1 MSSALA
7 TKLTG
12 VRDLKKIL
20 ETTVKELSESF
31 SADACQIV
39 LTSPLDRNITTV
51 CEYKVA
57 DNGEE
62 ASCLRL
68 PIALQGNAQGYVALS
83 RQQLLT
89 VEDINTLRVIMA
101 ELAEIIRHS
110 QITDV
115 VQRDTFRDTFLV
127 EIGNVMTYSLGI
139 GDALFMV
146 VNILGKVLNATRC
159 LFICTDDSQAGWRCY
174 EYSQQGTY
182 PSCRDFRWPTTDSP
196 VVAHT
201 LLAKSPLLVFE
212 GQENSYVTPMQ
223 EELQF
228 IGARSYLG
236 IPLRHE
242 GNTHGCVILQ
252 QCDWRR
258 SWTRHEI
265 DMVQAVADKVAEA
278 LAKLPAEKLAR
289 EPIMQLHQRLV
300 GQEQATDEKEDIRAI
315 RRALK
320 EALGQQ
326 SIPQAQKT
334 SVPSLGAQT
343 QQPAQQPVQQPDQVQ
358 PEAPVQPAASV
369 EMPPPPPATETP
381 LKGLQPVENVAPPLA
396 GGQDAGGQPAYEMQ
410 DAWGAEA
417 ETQAADFA
425 PGQAAPSIGDILG
438 GSGKGSGMPSID
450 FGAEGAV
457 ETPSPQPIFIEP
469 SLEAQAAPPPLV
481 EITPEEMTQPE
492 MPPPPP
498 KVQVPTPPPP
508 APEPEVAPAPESTFQ
523 PVADVSQ
530 APATTPA
537 NTPADEDENGG
548 TGKWGGLDS
557 IPTPAAGAP
566 SHGLGSAMFGK
577 PKGPTGAAQGSSLL
591 ASLHKDKT
599 KFHSESPEFVEG
611 PPIEIDEKQAQA
623 KLEELLATKDPTS
636 DYIFATPGLDVRMLG
651 RIDGW
656 ITQIEHKD
664 KYKDGHARQVAEYA
678 QAIAKQMGLSGADLD
693 QIRLAALLHDVG
705 KLGAPQEILQKPD
718 DQLSDE
724 ELLLIMRHPID
735 GADLLE
741 SFPELASLGPIVR
754 AHHEEFDG
762 NGYPGRD
769 GVGLKGEEIPLA
781 ARIIAVADSYHAM
794 TSDLIYRPGLA
805 PTQAQ
810 EELTKGA
817 NSLWDA
823 RCVEA
828 LILTIM
834 QQLVPAK
841 F

>member
-1 MSSALA
+1 MTSALA

-57 DNGEE
+57 DNQDET
-62 ASCLRL
+62 SCLRL

-201 LLAKSPLLVFE
+201 LLAKSPLLLFE

-236 IPLRHE
+236 VPLRHE

-278 LAKLPAEKLAR
+278 LAKLPAEKLSR

-300 GQEQATDEKEDIRAI
+300 SEGQGQDEKEDIRAI

-320 EALGQQ
+320 DALGQQ

-334 SVPSLGAQT
+334 TVPAAPT
-343 QQPAQQPVQQPDQVQ
+343 PAPAPPPVQEAQ
-358 PEAPVQPAASV
+358 APVPETV
-369 EMPPPPPATETP
+369 TPPPVEASPTAEPPA
-381 LKGLQPVENVAPPLA
+381 LKGLQPLETVTPPLA
-396 GGQDAGGQPAYEMQ
+396 AADTGAGPGYEMQ
-410 DAWGAEA
+410 SAWGE
-417 ETQAADFA
+417 EESQST
-425 PGQAAPSIGDILG
+425 PSIGSILS
-438 GSGKGSGMPSID
+438 GSGKGQSTGMPSID
-450 FGAEGAV
+450 FGAEAPAS
-457 ETPSPQPIFIEP
+457 ETASGQPIFIEP
-469 SLEAQAAPPPLV
+469 TLDAQAAPPPLV
-481 EITPEEMTQPE
+481 EIRPEEMTQPE

-498 KVQVPTPPPP
+498 VPTAQAAPPPP
-508 APEPEVAPAPESTFQ
+508 ATSDTFQAVPDLGQAAAPPPAPAPAHEEVGHEE
-523 PVADVSQ
+523 P
-530 APATTPA
+530 
-537 NTPADEDENGG
+537 NGG
-548 TGKWGGLDS
+548 ANKWADLDA
-557 IPTPAAGAP
+557 IPTPASGAA

-591 ASLHKDKT
+591 ASLHKDKS
-599 KFHSESPEFVEG
+599 KFHSDSPEFVEG
-611 PPIEIDEKQAQA
+611 PPIQIDEKQAQA
-623 KLEELLATKDPTS
+623 KLEELLSSKNPTS
-636 DYIFATPGLDVRMLG
+636 DYIFAMPGLDVRMLG

-656 ITQIEHKD
+656 ITQIEQKD
-664 KYKDGHARQVAEYA
+664 KYKNGHARQVAEYA
-678 QAIAKQMGLSGADLD
+678 QAIAKQMGLSQAEVDSV
-693 QIRLAALLHDVG
+693 RLAALLHDVG
-705 KLGAPQEILQKPD
+705 KLGTPQEILQKPD
-718 DQLSDE
+718 DQLSDD
-724 ELLLIMRHPID
+724 ELILVMCHPID
-735 GADLLE
+735 GAALLE
-741 SFPELASLGPIVR
+741 SFPELANLAPIVR

-762 NGYPGRD
+762 NGYPGID
-769 GVGLKGEEIPLA
+769 GVGLKGEEIPQA

-794 TSDLIYRPGLA
+794 TSDLVYRQGME
-805 PTQAQ
+805 PTKAQ

-828 LILTIM
+828 LILSVM

>member
-1 MSSALA
+1 MTSALA

-51 CEYKVA
+51 CEYKVT
-57 DNGEE
+57 DNGEDT
-62 ASCLRL
+62 SCLRL

-89 VEDINTLRVIMA
+89 EDDINTLRVIMA

-182 PSCRDFRWPTTDSP
+182 PSCRDFRWPTTDSAI
-196 VVAHT
+196 VAHT

-289 EPIMQLHQRLV
+289 EPIMQLHQRV
-300 GQEQATDEKEDIRAI
+300 VDKPEGQDEKEDIRAI

-320 EALGQQ
+320 DALGQQ

-334 SVPSLGAQT
+334 SVPSIGQQAPAAPAPT
-343 QQPAQQPVQQPDQVQ
+343 QPAPPPEQQVVPTAAEAA
-358 PEAPVQPAASV
+358 PEPPAAA
-369 EMPPPPPATETP
+369 PPT
-381 LKGLQPVENVAPPLA
+381 KGLQPVENVAPPLA
-396 GGQDAGGQPAYEMQ
+396 ADASGTPAYEMQ
-410 DAWGAEA
+410 SAWGSDEA
-417 ETQAADFA
+417 AVEEHA
-425 PGQAAPSIGDILG
+425 PTAGAHSIGDILG
-438 GSGKGSGMPSID
+438 GSGKSGMPAVD
-450 FGAEGAV
+450 FGSEAP
-457 ETPSPQPIFIEP
+457 TPTPPAQPVFIEP
-469 SLEAQAAPPPLV
+469 TLEAEAPPPPLV
-481 EITPEEMTQPE
+481 EITPEEMSQPE

-498 KVQVPTPPPP
+498 PKAQPTPPPPP
-508 APEPEVAPAPESTFQ
+508 APEAPSETFQ

-530 APATTPA
+530 APPPPPPPA
-537 NTPADEDENGG
+537 AEEDHES
-548 TGKWGGLDS
+548 KWGADLDS
-557 IPTPAAGAP
+557 IPTPSSGPA

-591 ASLHKDKT
+591 ASLHKDKS
-599 KFHSESPEFVEG
+599 KFHPDSPEFVEG
-611 PPIEIDEKQAQA
+611 PPIQIDEQQAQA
-623 KLEELLATKDPTS
+623 KLEELLASKNPTS

-656 ITQIEHKD
+656 ITQIEQKD
-664 KYKDGHARQVAEYA
+664 KYKNGHARQVAEYA
-678 QAIAKQMGLSGADLD
+678 QAIAKQMGLSPADID

-724 ELLLIMRHPID
+724 ELLLVMRHPID

-741 SFPELASLGPIVR
+741 SFPELSNLGPIVR

-769 GVGLKGEEIPLA
+769 GVGLKGDEIPLA

-794 TSDLIYRPGLA
+794 TYDLVYRPGLA

-828 LILTIM
+828 LILSVM

>member
-1 MSSALA
+1 MTSALA

-51 CEYKVA
+51 CEYKVTE
-57 DNGEE
+57 NGED

-89 VEDINTLRVIMA
+89 EEDINTLRVIMA

-196 VVAHT
+196 IVAHT

-289 EPIMQLHQRLV
+289 EPIMQLHQRV
-300 GQEQATDEKEDIRAI
+300 VDKQEGHEEKEDIRAI

-320 EALGQQ
+320 DALGQQ

-334 SVPSLGAQT
+334 SVPSIGQQAAQ
-343 QQPAQQPVQQPDQVQ
+343 QAPPPVAQEPQPAP
-358 PEAPVQPAASV
+358 PEAPVLEQPSQPAGG
-369 EMPPPPPATETP
+369 
-381 LKGLQPVENVAPPLA
+381 LKPVENVAPPLA
-396 GGQDAGGQPAYEMQ
+396 APDTGAPTYEMES
-410 DAWGAEA
+410 AWGSDEQEA
-417 ETQAADFA
+417 PAGLNPTPTQQ
-425 PGQAAPSIGDILG
+425 GHSIGDILG
-438 GSGKGSGMPSID
+438 ASGKTQGMPSVD
-450 FGAEGAV
+450 FGTEEAPPPA
-457 ETPSPQPIFIEP
+457 QPVFIEP
-469 SLEAQAAPPPLV
+469 TLEAQAPSPPLV

-498 KVQVPTPPPP
+498 PKAAPPPPPP
-508 APEPEVAPAPESTFQ
+508 ATDTFQ

-530 APATTPA
+530 AAADVSPAT
-537 NTPADEDENGG
+537 ADESLAPPPAPTHEEEAS
-548 TGKWGGLDS
+548 KWGADLDS
-557 IPTPAAGAP
+557 IPTPSSGPAAQ
-566 SHGLGSAMFGK
+566 GLGSAMFGK

-591 ASLHKDKT
+591 ASLHKDKS
-599 KFHSESPEFVEG
+599 KFHAESPEFVEG
-611 PPIEIDEKQAQA
+611 PPLEIDEKQAQA
-623 KLEELLATKDPTS
+623 KLEELLASKNPTS
-636 DYIFATPGLDVRMLG
+636 DYIFATQGLDVRMLG

-656 ITQIEHKD
+656 ITQIEQKD
-664 KYKDGHARQVAEYA
+664 KYKNGHARQVAEYA
-678 QAIAKQMGLSGADLD
+678 QAIAKQMGLTPAEID

-718 DQLSDE
+718 DQLTDE
-724 ELLLIMRHPID
+724 ELLLVMRHPID

-741 SFPELASLGPIVR
+741 SFPELSNLGPIVR

-794 TSDLIYRPGLA
+794 TSDLIYRQGLA

-828 LILTIM
+828 LILCVM
-834 QQLVPAK
+834 QQIVPAR